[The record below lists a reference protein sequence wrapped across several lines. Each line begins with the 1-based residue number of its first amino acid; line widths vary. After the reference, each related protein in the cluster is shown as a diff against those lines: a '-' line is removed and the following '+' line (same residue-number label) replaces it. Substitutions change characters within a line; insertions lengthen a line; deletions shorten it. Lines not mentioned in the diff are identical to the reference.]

1 MWHRDANRAN
11 GVGKINV
18 VVSKDGET
26 HKLEIQNG
34 EEIGSFSEP
43 GKYFIKITDEM
54 GTTITKNFT
63 ITIKMWKISSRIS
76 AKNKRE

>member
-1 MWHRDANRAN
+1 
-11 GVGKINV
+11 
-18 VVSKDGET
+18 
-26 HKLEIQNG
+26 IQNG

-63 ITIKMWKISSRIS
+63 ITIKMNGAAIALIAIGLAVVLIVIVVAIVSRS
-76 AKNKRE
+76 RVKVR